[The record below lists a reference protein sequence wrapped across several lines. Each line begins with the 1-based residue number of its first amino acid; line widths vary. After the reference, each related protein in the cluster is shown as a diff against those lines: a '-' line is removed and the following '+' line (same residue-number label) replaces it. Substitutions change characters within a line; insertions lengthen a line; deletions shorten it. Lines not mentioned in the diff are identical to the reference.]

1 MNIIKKTIT
10 GLLLL
15 FALLPLAAQERTD
28 TVYTFRF
35 VTGNDMFYVPW
46 NATTRN

>member
-1 MNIIKKTIT
+1 MDEMNRIRKITLT

-28 TVYTFRF
+28 TSIRS
-35 VTGNDMFYVPW
+35 
-46 NATTRN
+46 AS